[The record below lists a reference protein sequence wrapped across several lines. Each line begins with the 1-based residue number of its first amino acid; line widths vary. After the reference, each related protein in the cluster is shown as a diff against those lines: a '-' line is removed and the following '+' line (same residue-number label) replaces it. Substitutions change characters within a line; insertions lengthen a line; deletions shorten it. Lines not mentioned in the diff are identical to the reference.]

1 MGLLDR
7 MKGSQR
13 RRRGQSTLT
22 LGSELGELLSKAG
35 ANMQE
40 TAERSHELFMSWP
53 ENRALT
59 REITQCEQTGD
70 TITREIMH
78 GLHRSRIPA
87 EDRGDIHALAEAI
100 DDVVDEIEEASE
112 DLAAYGI
119 EAPME
124 QAQELARIV
133 RDSARALRRGLD
145 RLGGLDSIERESVEV
160 RDLEHEGDRVY
171 RQAVASLFDGG
182 IDPMLVIRWKDV
194 YQGLEDAIDRT
205 RQAMDIV
212 HGLAVKHS

>member
-1 MGLLDR
+1 MR
-7 MKGSQR
+7 GSPR
-13 RRRGQSTLT
+13 RRRAPRALWSQA
-22 LGSELGELLSKAG
+22 ELSGLFAKAG
-35 ANMQE
+35 ANLVE
-40 TAERSHELFMSWP
+40 AGDGVYELLISWP
-53 ENRALT
+53 ENQSLA
-59 REITQCEQTGD
+59 REIGRCEQEGD
-70 TITREIMH
+70 RITRRIIH

-87 EDRGDIHALAEAI
+87 DDRGNLYALAEAI

-124 QAQELARIV
+124 QAQQLAAIV
-133 RDSARALRRGLD
+133 RDSSRALGRALEGID
-145 RLGGLDSIERESVEV
+145 RLDSIEREAVKV

-205 RQAMDIV
+205 RQAMDIL
-212 HGLAVKHS
+212 HGLVVKRS

>member
-1 MGLLDR
+1 MFA
-7 MKGSQR
+7 
-13 RRRGQSTLT
+13 
-22 LGSELGELLSKAG
+22 KAG
-35 ANMQE
+35 ANLQE
-40 TAERSHELFMSWP
+40 TAERAHELFVSWP

-59 REITQCEQTGD
+59 REIARCEQAGD
-70 TITREIMH
+70 TITREIIH
-78 GLHRSRIPA
+78 GLYRSRISID
-87 EDRGDIHALAEAI
+87 DRGEIHALAEAI

-124 QAQELARIV
+124 QAQQLAGVV
-133 RDSARALRRGLD
+133 RDSARALRRALD
-145 RLGGLDSIERESVEV
+145 RLGRLDSVEREAMEV

-205 RQAMDIV
+205 RQAMDILQ
-212 HGLAVKHS
+212 GLVVKHS